1 MHRTKINWI
10 LSVLLLLSLLLSA
23 CAAPVAPAAPA
34 GEGAATEAA
43 GEAAGEAAAPADVTF
58 PPGRMVVYDYGQPQY
73 WQQFFEM
80 YLAANPDLAP
90 GVTVEMVQTEG
101 EADARQKVILSYTA
115 GAFEELPDA
124 VATAPVSMKAMAEGG
139 ILMDVTEYVESFA
152 DRFVP
157 GTLDQLYYKG
167 RIYCLPKDLRPQLLF
182 YNSAIFEQYGID
194 PAEMETIEGWIEV
207 GRKLKEA
214 SNGEVYL
221 SYIEPGPRT
230 WRYYGRR
237 GFMPQAN
244 AKIWDDEGNVVI
256 DTDPGAQLA
265 FKTLETLQNEELLYN
280 AVVFDPPLYE
290 ATREDK
296 IATYYIGAF
305 WDEFLRKNVPD
316 MEGKWRVMP
325 APVFADLG
333 LGGAPVVGMQCPINK
348 PDAPYAE
355 LYKRVWEGFHF
366 DGEIRKEW
374 TNAMVEQDAPY
385 PNPIAA
391 ELLADPFWQEPS
403 PFYGGQSFREMEGVG
418 LQNVS
423 ENLRVTEADAEADE
437 IISAELEKWIAGSQT
452 MDEAIANM
460 GAQLRER
467 IGQAP
472 PAE

>member
-1 MHRTKINWI
+1 MYRNRARLI
-10 LSVLLLLSLLLSA
+10 LTLLVLAAMALTA
-23 CAAPVAPAAPA
+23 CVAPAAAPPA
-34 GEGAATEAA
+34 GQAAGETT
-43 GEAAGEAAAPADVTF
+43 GEAAGQAAGEGTATTFAPGT
-58 PPGRMVVYDYGQPQY
+58 MVVFDYGQPQY

-80 YLAANPDLAP
+80 YLAAHPELAP

-115 GAFEELPDA
+115 GAFDELPDA

-152 DRFVP
+152 DRLVP
-157 GTLDQLYYKG
+157 GALDQLYYKD

-182 YNSAIFEQYGID
+182 YNSALFEEYGID

-214 SNGEVYL
+214 SDGEVYL
-221 SYIEPGPRT
+221 SYIEPGSRT

-237 GFMPQAN
+237 GLMPQAN

-256 DTDPGAQLA
+256 DTDPGARLA
-265 FKTLETLQNEELLYN
+265 FETLETLNEEGLLYS
-280 AVVFDPPLYE
+280 ATVFDPPLYE
-290 ATREDK
+290 ATRQDK

-325 APVFADLG
+325 APVFEELG
-333 LGGAPVVGMQCPINK
+333 LGGAPVIGMQCLINK

-355 LYKRVWEGFHF
+355 LYKRIWEGFQF

-385 PNPIAA
+385 PNPIAK
-391 ELLADPFWQEPS
+391 ELLADPFWKEPS
-403 PFYGGQSFREMEGVG
+403 PFYGGQSFREMEGLG
-418 LQNVS
+418 LENVS
-423 ENLRVTEADAEADE
+423 DNLRVTEDDAEADE

-452 MDEAIANM
+452 IDEAIANM
-460 GAQLRER
+460 GTQLRER